1 MVQVQ
6 ILIEV
11 ILWKM
16 KEILSRDSKI
26 TKKSDFALHSSYI
39 IWKFFINMK
48 KLLFKRRLSNFKT
61 FVLQG
66 YCKRL

>member
-16 KEILSRDSKI
+16 KEALSRDSKV
-26 TKKSDFALHSSYI
+26 TKKVILRCIAPISFG
-39 IWKFFINMK
+39 
-48 KLLFKRRLSNFKT
+48 NF
-61 FVLQG
+61 L
-66 YCKRL
+66 

>member
-26 TKKSDFALHSSYI
+26 TKKVILRCMVPISFG
-39 IWKFFINMK
+39 
-48 KLLFKRRLSNFKT
+48 NF
-61 FVLQG
+61 L
-66 YCKRL
+66 